1 MSLAACLCSW
11 LCFGS
16 LAVGFCLCPPQCT
29 CTFHS
34 SIDELKARTVLCNNP
49 EMTLIPGNIPDD
61 TLTLVIE
68 RTLVRQVSAHA
79 FSSASRLECLR
90 LAFNSIS
97 EFSGE
102 SLQGLIRLREL
113 RLNDNAL
120 STFPW
125 EALSHLP
132 RLWLLD
138 LHSNVLSSFPS
149 QAGSYFKNIT
159 YLDLSSNRLRTLS
172 ISDISMWLVIPPT
185 ARVILSTVHSK
196 LIIGLHNNSWDCDC
210 WLSELVH
217 FVKTQQHPTSTLMD
231 PGLKCS
237 QPAHLSG
244 ALFSSIEL
252 SKCQS
257 PSICA
262 AESKVTAVPG
272 STVSLHCAT
281 TGVPSPTI
289 SWSRT
294 DNMLLNGTVIQEYTN
309 RTQSRSTLSLD
320 DISYQDSGEYLCRA
334 SNLMGTSGAMMSLLV
349 VDSAKAKVPIKSTS
363 GWRCPRKRRNQ
374 KAARCNRK
382 LIAQYMSMLT
392 NKVSPREMPRSSYS
406 SGGTDYFTLHQDQL
420 DTDTNAPEFVSLK
433 MNPSKITSLSEN
445 RRSVDESSNVT
456 LRPSLTTPEADCL
469 VRTVRVIGGTYHS
482 VSLAWRSPKAT
493 NVTLFSILYT
503 TFGERDMKRINVG
516 PGKTKI
522 TIDGL
527 MPQNKYIVCVCVKGI
542 IPRKEQCVIFSTD
555 EVAHASGT
563 QKLINGIVITV
574 ACVIFIPLTLI
585 VCCGALKRRCRK
597 FLIKPP
603 EDDDQNNSFAP
614 FESLAMGPRPD
625 TTEEDYL
632 TNHNKDEANRLLSP
646 RSSYDSEE
654 ATINEAQQNE
664 YFC

>member
-1 MSLAACLCSW
+1 MSLGAWLCSW

-16 LAVGFCLCPPQCT
+16 LAVGFCLCPPQCI

-34 SIDELKARTVLCNNP
+34 RIDELKARAVLCNNP

-61 TLTLVIE
+61 TLKLVIE
-68 RTLVRQVSAHA
+68 QTIIRQVSAHA

-90 LAFNSIS
+90 LTFNSIS
-97 EFSGE
+97 NFSGE
-102 SLQGLIRLREL
+102 SLQGLTRLREL
-113 RLNDNAL
+113 RLNDNVL

-132 RLWLLD
+132 HLWLLD
-138 LHSNVLSSFPS
+138 LHNNVLSSF
-149 QAGSYFKNIT
+149 ATRADRYFKSIT
-159 YLDLSSNRLRTLS
+159 YLDLSNNRLTTLS
-172 ISDISMWLVIPPT
+172 VGVISMWLMVPPM
-185 ARVILSTVHSK
+185 AKVILSNINSK
-196 LIIGLHNNSWDCDC
+196 LIIGLHNNPWDCDC
-210 WLSELVH
+210 RLSELVH
-217 FVKTQQHPTSTLMD
+217 LIKMHNPTATLMD
-231 PGLKCS
+231 LGLKCS
-237 QPAHLSG
+237 RPEYLSG
-244 ALFSSIEL
+244 ALLNSIEL

-257 PSICA
+257 PSIHA
-262 AESKVTAVPG
+262 AESKVMASPG
-272 STVSLHCAT
+272 SKVSLRCGT
-281 TGVPSPTI
+281 TGLPSPII

-294 DNMLLNGTVIQEYTN
+294 DNMLLNGTVILDNTD
-309 RTQSRSTLSLD
+309 RALKGSTLSLT
-320 DISYQDSGEYLCRA
+320 DISYRDSGEYLCRA
-334 SNLMGTSGAMMSLLV
+334 SNLMGTSGAVISLLV
-349 VDSAKAKVPIKSTS
+349 VDSAMAMGPIKNTPE
-363 GWRCPRKRRNQ
+363 WRCLRKPRNQ
-374 KAARCNRK
+374 KAARRNGK
-382 LIAQYMSMLT
+382 LMAQYVSMLT
-392 NKVSPREMPRSSYS
+392 NMVSPREMSSSSYS
-406 SGGTDYFTLHQDQL
+406 TGRTDYSILHQDQL
-420 DTDTNAPEFVSLK
+420 DPETNALEFVSLK
-433 MNPSKITSLSEN
+433 MNPSEITSLLEN
-445 RRSVDESSNVT
+445 RRSVDESSSVM

-482 VSLAWRSPKAT
+482 VSLVWRSPKGT

-503 TFGERDMKRINVG
+503 TFGERDMSRINVG

-527 MPQNKYIVCVCVKGI
+527 MPQTKYIVCVCVKGI

-563 QKLINGIVITV
+563 QKLINGVVITV
-574 ACVIFIPLTLI
+574 ACVIVIPLTLI

-603 EDDDQNNSFAP
+603 EDDYQNNSFAT
-614 FESLAMGPRPD
+614 FESLATGPRPD

-646 RSSYDSEE
+646 RSSFDSEE